1 MRHKKKSYPQSQNK
15 DLVSKIKR
23 IFLIVILVFLFFSL
37 TKNLFDYRKT
47 ISFYQ
52 SFKEEYEKE
61 KKRKITLETNIL
73 KSKDPYEVEKILR
86 NKLNLLKEGEIAI
99 IIPKAT
105 PTLKVEKIKKQ
116 IYIQWFEALF

>member
-1 MRHKKKSYPQSQNK
+1 M
-15 DLVSKIKR
+15 
-23 IFLIVILVFLFFSL
+23 